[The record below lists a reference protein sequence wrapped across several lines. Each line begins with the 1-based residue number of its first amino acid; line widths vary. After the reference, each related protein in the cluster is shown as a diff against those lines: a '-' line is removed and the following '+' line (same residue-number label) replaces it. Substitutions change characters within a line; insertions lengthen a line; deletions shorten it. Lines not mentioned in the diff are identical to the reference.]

1 MRISDWSSDGCS
13 SDLAGSIMAAA
24 GIAYLLVAG
33 HWLLPN
39 REALANLLPR
49 SEDRHFMADVLVP
62 LGSPLVG
69 KRLQDAGFTEARGLR
84 VIDLIRRDRSLGVE
98 LAEAVLPPGDRGV
111 EIGRASWRARVCQ
124 YV

>member
-1 MRISDWSSDGCS
+1 MFEITA
-13 SDLAGSIMAAA
+13 AGAIMAAA

-62 LGSPLVG
+62 LGSPMVG
-69 KRLQDAGFTEARGLR
+69 KRLQAAGFTDATALL
-84 VIDLIRRDRSLGVE
+84 VT
-98 LAEAVLPPGDRGV
+98 
-111 EIGRASWRARVCQ
+111 IGRAHVCTPVNISHFALL
-124 YV
+124 YYLEK